1 MTAHS
6 QLNAPQATQTVA
18 PVITFGPIALPAP
31 ERGQDLHIR
40 VSAPANGDDLPV
52 ILMTSLPGDDPL
64 RVEAAQTA
72 PILQKPFSARD
83 FLALFSPQAAQ

>member
-1 MTAHS
+1 EA
-6 QLNAPQATQTVA
+6 
-18 PVITFGPIALPAP
+18 IAL
-31 ERGQDLHIR
+31 
-40 VSAPANGDDLPV
+40 SADIPDITLVLSDINLGSGTRSGVDIARQLGGDLPV
-52 ILMTSLPGDDPL
+52 ILMTSLPRDDPL